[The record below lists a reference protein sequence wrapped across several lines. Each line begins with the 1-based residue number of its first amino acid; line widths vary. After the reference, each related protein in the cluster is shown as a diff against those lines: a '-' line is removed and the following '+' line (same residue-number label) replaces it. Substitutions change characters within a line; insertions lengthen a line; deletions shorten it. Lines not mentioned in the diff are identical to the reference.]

1 MATVAALLSEAR
13 RRLRGH
19 SDSADIDAELLLC
32 HLLDKPR
39 SFLFTWPEHDLSD
52 ARSQQFL
59 DWVGQRAEGRPVAYL
74 VGRREFFGH
83 DFLVSEDTL
92 IPRADTELL
101 VEAVLES
108 LPPDSPQR
116 VADLG
121 TGSGAIAISLA
132 LARPLWQLDAVDFTV
147 AILDLVQRNVTRLG
161 ASNVRLLQS
170 NWCARLDGE
179 YDAIVSNPPYIAE
192 HDRHLDQGDVRFEPR
207 TALVSGEDGL
217 DDIRMIIEQA
227 RAHLKRGGLL
237 AFEHGYDQGQAVRA
251 LLTRAG
257 FANVETRVDLGG
269 NDRVTL
275 GHAD

>member
-1 MATVAALLSEAR
+1 MTTVAALLSEAR

-19 SDSADIDAELLLC
+19 SDSADIDAEVLLC

-83 DFLVSEDTL
+83 DFLVCEDTL

>member
-13 RRLRGH
+13 RQLREH
-19 SDSADIDAELLLC
+19 SDSAEIDAELLMC
-32 HLLDKPR
+32 HVLDKPR
-39 SFLFTWPEHDLSD
+39 SFLFTWPEYELSVTQT
-52 ARSQQFL
+52 QQFL
-59 DWVGQRAEGRPVAYL
+59 DWIGQRVEGRPVAYL
-74 VGRREFFGH
+74 TGHREFFGH
-83 DFLVSEDTL
+83 DVLVSEDTL

-101 VEAVLES
+101 VETVLEK

-121 TGSGAIAISLA
+121 TGTGAIAISLA

-147 AILDLVQRNVTRLG
+147 AILDLVQRNVDRLG

-170 NWCARLDGE
+170 NWCARLDGQ

-192 HDRHLDQGDVRFEPR
+192 QDRHLELGDVRFEPR
-207 TALVSGEDGL
+207 SALVAGDDGL
-217 DDIRMIIEQA
+217 DDIRSIISQA
-227 RAHLKRGGLL
+227 ITKLKPGGLL
-237 AFEHGYDQGQAVRA
+237 AFEHGYDQGEAVRA
-251 LLTRAG
+251 LMQAAG
-257 FANVETRVDLGG
+257 LARIETRIDLGG